1 MLLAQKKWT
10 LKVRFFCFKWESRIN
25 PNFKMPNIF
34 SALIWWRDQ
43 NLKVDCYFKN
53 FLNPNFLVGIQTAK
67 DRRWLK
73 KKNIAHFNRYL
84 QAFEHASFDSFV
96 VAVSEVMAC
105 HVNFD
110 FSVCGQ
116 GYFHRKTTIV
126 FKFSR
131 FLNSIRSS
139 GSYV

>member
-1 MLLAQKKWT
+1 MLLQ
-10 LKVRFFCFKWESRIN
+10 
-25 PNFKMPNIF
+25 
-34 SALIWWRDQ
+34 
-43 NLKVDCYFKN
+43 N
-53 FLNPNFLVGIQTAK
+53 FLTPMWWVQTAK

-96 VAVSEVMAC
+96 VVVSEVMAC
-105 HVNFD
+105 HVNCD

-116 GYFHRKTTIV
+116 GYFHRKITIV

-131 FLNSIRSS
+131 CFTPSLLYYWLKIMKSF
-139 GSYV
+139 GLP

>member
-1 MLLAQKKWT
+1 MKLISHKK
-10 LKVRFFCFKWESRIN
+10 FN
-25 PNFKMPNIF
+25 
-34 SALIWWRDQ
+34 
-43 NLKVDCYFKN
+43 CYFKN
-53 FLNPNFLVGIQTAK
+53 FFDPSLVGIQTAK

-116 GYFHRKTTIV
+116 GYFHRKITIV

-131 FLNSIRSS
+131 CFYSVFVVILVETNEKFWPSLESAEHFVVGCGNS
-139 GSYV
+139 

>member
-1 MLLAQKKWT
+1 M
-10 LKVRFFCFKWESRIN
+10 
-25 PNFKMPNIF
+25 
-34 SALIWWRDQ
+34 
-43 NLKVDCYFKN
+43 
-53 FLNPNFLVGIQTAK
+53 GIQTAK

-96 VAVSEVMAC
+96 VVVSEVMAC
-105 HVNFD
+105 HVNCD

-116 GYFHRKTTIV
+116 GYFHRKITIV

-131 FLNSIRSS
+131 FLYSIGSS
-139 GSYV
+139 GTYVLLVEKNETGWPSLESAIVVRFGM